1 MAINL
6 DLLKKK
12 LTQLE
17 TANQKGEKVDVLWK
31 PEAGTSI
38 IRIVP
43 YQFDK
48 ENPFIELKF
57 HYEFGKQ
64 MLSPSTFGRPDPIVD
79 FASKLKSTGKKED
92 WSLGRKIEPKM
103 RIYVPIIVR
112 GREAE
117 GVKFW
122 GFGNTVYK
130 ELLGYLADPDYGDI
144 TDPTSG
150 RDLTI
155 EYKSAEE
162 AGTTY
167 PTTTI
172 RVKPNASNLTED
184 EAKVTQFLESQTEIT
199 DLYSELSYDELK
211 SVLEGWLNPT
221 DEGNNS
227 GQPQSTS
234 QQTLSPSTP
243 SSTVTETAQPVAQ
256 TTTTDSTKKTDDVAA
271 AFDDLFNN

>member
-31 PEAGTSI
+31 AEAGTSI

-144 TDPTSG
+144 TDPVSG
-150 RDLTI
+150 RDITI
-155 EYKSAEE
+155 EFKTKEQTGKDFPETSLRIKPATSPVSTDKAIIQKIASGQKNITEVFKEPTYAELEAALHKFLDADGTGSVASDVTGTASIVDETPAKSNV
-162 AGTTY
+162 GKKNTTSS
-167 PTTTI
+167 
-172 RVKPNASNLTED
+172 KPN
-184 EAKVTQFLESQTEIT
+184 
-199 DLYSELSYDELK
+199 
-211 SVLEGWLNPT
+211 
-221 DEGNNS
+221 
-227 GQPQSTS
+227 ST
-234 QQTLSPSTP
+234 
-243 SSTVTETAQPVAQ
+243 STVT
-256 TTTTDSTKKTDDVAA
+256 DVAS
-271 AFDDLFNN
+271 AFDALFKNN